1 MTVDIH
7 DFHRW
12 AIETPSHEDVTAM
25 RDLLVETLESE
36 GYDPTIDEEGNVIA
50 TRGGGDTNLV
60 LNTHIDTVPP
70 HVAYERDG
78 DTVRGRGACDAKGPL
93 ASLLVAFLEA
103 DIGDGKLTLAI
114 SPNEETI
121 QTGGAHLAE
130 TLEYDAA
137 IVGEP
142 TGLDVC
148 TSARGQFEGEVR
160 IRGESAHAADPAS
173 GKNAIRA
180 ATVAIQGMETYD
192 EEYGPGEHESLGWPT
207 LTPTLI
213 EGGEATNQV
222 PGECTIT
229 FDRRSVP
236 PESVD
241 TCIAQLEEHL
251 YQFMPR
257 GMDLSVSLA
266 RPDLPHPPAFDTDPD
281 SDVVQALQRASGGEI
296 RPFGAAAEAAYF
308 AQRAPTAVF
317 GPGVLVDD
325 EGPVAH
331 SNREYVERSAVDA
344 AATAITDAV
353 SDLLG

>member
-7 DFHRW
+7 DFHRR
-12 AIETPSHEDVTAM
+12 AIETPSHDDVTAM
-25 RDLLVETLESE
+25 RDLLVETLES
-36 GYDPTIDEEGNVIA
+36 GGADHTIDQEGNVIA
-50 TRGGGDTNLV
+50 SRGDGDTQLL

-78 DTVRGRGACDAKGPL
+78 DVVRGRGACDAKGPL
-93 ASLLVAFLEA
+93 AALLVAFLEA
-103 DIGDGKLTLAI
+103 DVGDGTVTLAI
-114 SPNEETI
+114 SPNEETT
-121 QTGGAHLAE
+121 QAGGAHLAE
-130 TLEYDAA
+130 QLGYDAA

-148 TSARGQFEGEVR
+148 TSARGQFEGEIR

-180 ATVAIQGMETYD
+180 ATVAIQALETYD
-192 EEYGPGEHESLGWPT
+192 GEYGPGEHDVLGRPT

-213 EGGEATNQV
+213 GGGEAANQV

-236 PESVD
+236 PEDVD
-241 TCIAQLEEHL
+241 TAIAQLGEHL

-257 GMDLSVSLA
+257 GMDCSVSLA
-266 RPDLPHPPAFDTDPD
+266 RPDLPSPPAFETVLD
-281 SDVVQALQRASGGEI
+281 SAVVQTLRQAGGGEV
-296 RPFGAAAEAAYF
+296 RPFGAAAEASYF
-308 AQRAPTAVF
+308 ARHAPTAVF

-331 SNREYVERSAVDA
+331 ADREYVERSAVEDA
-344 AATAITDAV
+344 ADILTEAV
-353 SDLLG
+353 SDVLG

>member
-7 DFHRW
+7 DFHRR
-12 AIETPSHEDVTAM
+12 AIETPSHEDVTTM

-36 GYDPTIDEEGNVIA
+36 GHDPTVDEEGNVIA
-50 TRGGGDTNLV
+50 TRGDGDTHLV

-78 DTVRGRGACDAKGPL
+78 DVVRGRGACDAKGPL
-93 ASLLVAFLEA
+93 AALLVAFLEA
-103 DIGDGKLTLAI
+103 DIGEGKLTLAI

-130 TLEYDAA
+130 TLDYDAA

-192 EEYGPGEHESLGWPT
+192 DEYGPGEHESLGLPT

-213 EGGEATNQV
+213 KGGEATNQV

-257 GMDLSVSLA
+257 GMDLSVSLS
-266 RPDLPHPPAFDTDPD
+266 RPDLPHPPAFETDPD

-308 AQRAPTAVF
+308 AQHAPTAVF

-331 SNREYVERSAVDA
+331 SEREYVDLNDVDA
-344 AATAITDAV
+344 ATEAVTAAV
-353 SDLLG
+353 SDLLN